1 MHFMNTETTSISAP
15 ASLELDVAAARLRSG
30 AAARLAGVP
39 VSTLRVWERRY
50 SVVAAPKT
58 ATGQRLYS
66 MHDVQRLR
74 LLRLLTGLGHGIGT
88 IAALDLPAL
97 QQMAGDATP
106 AAARPRQLTVVGRAA
121 APRLLAA
128 AGCTLQAVYDDLD
141 EAERQAEKQVERAV
155 DAHGAASGASDVLL
169 VHLPSLQ
176 PATATRVLALRQR
189 LRPQFTVVV
198 YAFGAEHVTESL
210 RAAGVRVCREPASGR
225 ELAHLIGAPPQA
237 TTAIAPPAHDS
248 AGAQPPATVAPRRF
262 SDEALVR
269 LAELPSAVAC
279 ECPRHLSEIV
289 LQLAGF
295 ERYSAECTSRSPAD
309 AVLHRELGQLAGRA
323 RAMFEQALERVAAHE
338 GLDLSATSPDGAA
351 R

>member
-1 MHFMNTETTSISAP
+1 MNTKTSSTSASTP
-15 ASLELDVAAARLRSG
+15 LVIDPAAARLRSG

-50 SVVAAPKT
+50 GVVAAPKT
-58 ATGQRLYS
+58 VTGQRLYS
-66 MHDVQRLR
+66 SHDVQRLR
-74 LLRLLTGLGHGIGT
+74 LLRLLTGIGHGIGT
-88 IAALDLPAL
+88 IATLDLPTL
-97 QQMAGDATP
+97 RQMADDAPP

-121 APRLLAA
+121 AQRLLSAP
-128 AGCTLQAVYDDLD
+128 GCTLQAVYDDLD
-141 EAERQAEKQVERAV
+141 EAERLANGQAERAV
-155 DAHGAASGASDVLL
+155 DAHGAATGASDVLL

-176 PATATRVLALRQR
+176 PAAATRVLALRQR
-189 LRPQFTVVV
+189 LRPQVTVVV

-210 RAAGVRVCREPASGR
+210 RAAGVRVCRDPASGR
-225 ELAHLIGAPPQA
+225 ELAHLIGAPPPA
-237 TTAIAPPAHDS
+237 TPIAPPAHDS
-248 AGAQPPATVAPRRF
+248 AGPQPPATAAPRRF
-262 SDEALVR
+262 SDEALAR

-323 RAMFEQALERVAAHE
+323 RTMFEQALERVAAHE
-338 GLDLSATSPDGAA
+338 ELDLPAPSPAGGA